1 VPEAETAPLPN
12 KTRVRVT
19 EDLRGVPEGT
29 SGTVRGVV
37 GLAFPRH
44 RVEFDNGHF
53 VTSVARTNLVKDS
66 EWEQFQADRTAAA
79 EAAAKQAEATAS
91 AAPAEAEA
99 ETPAEDG
106 GGAAA
111 SPADDRM
118 AALLARSKAAREK
131 KAAGG

>member
-1 VPEAETAPLPN
+1 VPDADVAPLKN

-29 SGTVRGVV
+29 EGTVRGVV

-53 VTSVARTNLVKDS
+53 VTSVARMNLVRVD
-66 EWEQFQADRTAAA
+66 EWDDYQADKAAKA
-79 EAAAKQAEATAS
+79 EAAAKAAEAP
-91 AAPAEAEA
+91 AAEPK
-99 ETPAEDG
+99 
-106 GGAAA
+106 AAA
-111 SPADDRM
+111 DDAGDAKPAADDRL
-118 AALLARSKAAREK
+118 AALLAKSKAAKER